1 MKESETYSSD
11 LFTISEEMQEDMS
24 TFMIGTGLVQDV
36 INKTLG
42 YRNIFQDKISSYYSS
57 GVNVFDTSYREI
69 PNSNPKRYKTAYD
82 DLVEKELQPIYDKAL
97 SDIQGALY
105 VLCVDENGYA
115 PSHNS
120 KFSKAPTGNY
130 DFDLLNC
137 RNKRIFSDKVGI
149 ALARNTKPF
158 LLQTYMRDT
167 GETVNDFSMP
177 IFVAGRHWGA
187 VRIGALASS
196 LGTE

>member
-1 MKESETYSSD
+1 M
-11 LFTISEEMQEDMS
+11 F
-24 TFMIGTGLVQDV
+24 
-36 INKTLG
+36 
-42 YRNIFQDKISSYYSS
+42 DKSYK
-57 GVNVFDTSYREI
+57 EI
-69 PNSNPKRYKTAYD
+69 PGSNPKRYKTAYD
-82 DLVEKELQPIYDKAL
+82 DLIEKELQPLYDKAL
-97 SDIQGALY
+97 ADIQGALY

-120 KFSKAPTGNY
+120 KFSKTPTGNY

-137 RNKRIFSDKVGI
+137 RDKRVFNDKVGI

-177 IFVAGRHWGA
+177 IFVDGRHWGA
-187 VRIGALASS
+187 IRIGALASV

>member
-1 MKESETYSSD
+1 
-11 LFTISEEMQEDMS
+11 
-24 TFMIGTGLVQDV
+24 V
-36 INKTLG
+36 
-42 YRNIFQDKISSYYSS
+42 
-57 GVNVFDTSYREI
+57 
-69 PNSNPKRYKTAYD
+69 
-82 DLVEKELQPIYDKAL
+82 
-97 SDIQGALY
+97 
-105 VLCVDENGYA
+105 
-115 PSHNS
+115 
-120 KFSKAPTGNY
+120 PTGNY
-130 DFDLLNC
+130 DVDLLNC

-177 IFVAGRHWGA
+177 IFVAGKHWGA